1 MSVQRKR
8 VIMPVNRRVII
19 AINCYRR
26 VGFEVN
32 TYEGAWWSITGTVK
46 L

>member
-1 MSVQRKR
+1 
-8 VIMPVNRRVII
+8 MPVNRREII

-32 TYEGAWWSITGTVK
+32 TCTCEGAWYGGQ
-46 L
+46 